1 MGLESEVEL
10 LKRKN
15 RWLKVA
21 LFTITTVLLLAVSIV
36 GVAATRARAMSHQ
49 AREHEIQA
57 RAEAERAVRI
67 AEVAR
72 EQAEN
77 KNHGEP

>member
-1 MGLESEVEL
+1 MDLETEVEM

-36 GVAATRARAMSHQ
+36 GIAATRARAMSHQ
-49 AREHEIQA
+49 AREQEIQM
-57 RAEAERAVRI
+57 RAEAVRAVRM

-72 EQAEN
+72 EQVEN
-77 KNHGEP
+77 KSDGE

>member
-1 MGLESEVEL
+1 MSLETEVEL

-21 LFTITTVLLLAVSIV
+21 LFAITTVLLLAVSIA
-36 GVAATRARAMSHQ
+36 GIAATRARAMSHQ
-49 AREHEIQA
+49 AREQEMQM

-77 KNHGEP
+77 KSDGEP